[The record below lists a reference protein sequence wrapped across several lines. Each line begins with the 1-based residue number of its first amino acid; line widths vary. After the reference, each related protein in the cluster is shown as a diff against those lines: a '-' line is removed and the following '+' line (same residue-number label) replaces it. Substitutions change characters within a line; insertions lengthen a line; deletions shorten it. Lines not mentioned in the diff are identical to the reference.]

1 MVRGGNQMKDLKNFA
16 YEILYNRHSLVW
28 REGMYRI
35 AESVG
40 FNAVFYNLCIEYLYV
55 FGEHQF
61 SFTYDMLKEHYAILP
76 VMNITARLVRF
87 IKEKIVYAIVSIYN
101 KKNTDKKEEA
111 LDYIFLD
118 VINVNVLYQVYSD
131 LRILMSSDVRDKY
144 MSQHLMN
151 FGLCGTTSYKQI
163 GGIFYLL
170 PRAYNEQIYRSKI
183 SKLLFPKIWIRTNE
197 VYAVRKP
204 KGEHGI
210 LSIFHAPNTLDH
222 IPKVTKTVARIYQE
236 KMAPILASRFKDL
249 QDDYIVDVTSAL
261 RIGDYTIVDI
271 KIYFETYPHL
281 HNINNSWQILRSI
294 IESVSGKPYE
304 KKPDK
309 IDEEIPK
316 SGSRVFASCDIL
328 IAIVE

>member
-1 MVRGGNQMKDLKNFA
+1 MVRGGNQMKGLKNFA

-28 REGMYRI
+28 REGGYRI

-55 FGEHQF
+55 FGGHQF
-61 SFTYDMLKEHYAILP
+61 SFDYDIFKEHYAILP

-87 IKEKIVYAIVSIYN
+87 IKEKIVYEIASIYN

-118 VINVNVLYQVYSD
+118 VINVNVLYQVYRD

-144 MSQHLMN
+144 MN
-151 FGLCGTTSYKQI
+151 FGLCGTNKQI

-197 VYAVRKP
+197 IYAVRKP

-210 LSIFHAPNTLDH
+210 LNIFHAPNTLDH

-236 KMAPILASRFKDL
+236 KMAPILASRFKDF
-249 QDDYIVDVTSAL
+249 QDEYIVDVTSAL

-316 SGSRVFASCDIL
+316 SGGRVFASCDIL